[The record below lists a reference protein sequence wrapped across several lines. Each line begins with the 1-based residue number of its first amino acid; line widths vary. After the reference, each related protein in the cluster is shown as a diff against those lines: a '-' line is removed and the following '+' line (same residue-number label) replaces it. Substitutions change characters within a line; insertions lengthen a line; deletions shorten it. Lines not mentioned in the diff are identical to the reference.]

1 VGQGRFDVKVEVDSR
16 DEIGELAATFNDMA
30 HELDAREK
38 ALRDAQ
44 AQLIQSEKLAAFGQL
59 GAGIAHEVKNPLA
72 GILGYVQLSLRK
84 TEPDTALH
92 NNLKVIE
99 KETKRCR
106 TIIDNLMKFARQEKV
121 EMKPLGLNGV
131 VEETA
136 ALVDHQLGMHGIR
149 LEKELG
155 QGLPAILGNA
165 NQLQQILLN
174 LVLNA
179 QQAMEGTQGKI
190 RITTCRAE
198 DGRAEVRI
206 SDTGP
211 GIPKEI
217 QARLFEPFF
226 TTKPAGKG
234 TGLGLSVT
242 YGIVKDHKGEILV
255 ESEPGQ
261 GATFVLRF
269 PAAQEDGNG
278 ARNGESG
285 RHSSGG

>member
-1 VGQGRFDVKVEVDSR
+1 
-16 DEIGELAATFNDMA
+16 
-30 HELDAREK
+30 
-38 ALRDAQ
+38 
-44 AQLIQSEKLAAFGQL
+44 
-59 GAGIAHEVKNPLA
+59 
-72 GILGYVQLSLRK
+72 
-84 TEPDTALH
+84 
-92 NNLKVIE
+92 
-99 KETKRCR
+99 
-106 TIIDNLMKFARQEKV
+106 
-121 EMKPLGLNGV
+121 

-149 LEKELG
+149 LEKELAR
-155 QGLPAILGNA
+155 GLPAILGNA

-190 RITTCRAE
+190 RIATGVAA

-242 YGIVKDHKGEILV
+242 YGIVKDHNGEIVV
-255 ESEPGQ
+255 ESEPGH
-261 GATFVLRF
+261 GATFVIRF
-269 PAAQEDGNG
+269 PAVREGGNGNG
-278 ARNGESG
+278 AGESD
-285 RHSSGG
+285 RHSENG